1 MMRIVIDCYGG
12 DMPPSEIVP
21 YAYKAAEDEQVDIVL
36 VGDETA
42 LNEVIREQGLVSDRV
57 SIVHAPFAITNDDD
71 PATAVRRNPE
81 ASMSV
86 ALQLIKSGEGD
97 ALISAGSTGALIT
110 GATLILRRM
119 KGIRRAALAPIL
131 PSANGPY
138 ILIDSGANA
147 ECLPEFLPQFA
158 VMGSIYM
165 REMFGV
171 ESPRVGLVNVGVEEK
186 KGTEFLRESHR
197 LLKETPNINF
207 IGNVEGRDVPLGEVD
222 VAVCDGLVGNVLLKT
237 MEGTLALI
245 LGEMKKAFKTNIISL
260 LGAAI
265 TGPYLKKMKKTF
277 DYKEYGGALFL
288 GINGLVIKVHG
299 SSNGKPFYAAVRQA
313 KRFLESGINKKIS
326 AELEKTSQKCLNCE

>member
-1 MMRIVIDCYGG
+1 MRIVIDCYGG
-12 DMPPSEIVP
+12 DLPPSEIAP
-21 YAYKAAEDEQVDIVL
+21 YAFKAAEDEQVDIIL

-42 LNEVIREQGLVSDRV
+42 LNEVICEQGLSSERV
-57 SIVHAPFAITNDDD
+57 SIAHAPFAITNDDD

-131 PSANGPY
+131 PSAEGPY

-165 REMFGV
+165 KEMFGV
-171 ESPRVGLVNVGVEEK
+171 ESPRVGLVNVGAEEK

-197 LLKETPNINF
+197 LLKETPDINF
-207 IGNVEGRDVPLGEVD
+207 IGNVEGRDVPLGKVH

-245 LGEMKKAFKTNIISL
+245 LGEMKKAFKTNVISL

-265 TGPYLKKMKKTF
+265 TSPYLKKMKKTF

-313 KRFLESGINKKIS
+313 KRFLESGINGKIS
-326 AELEKTSQKCLNCE
+326 AELEKSSQKCLNCE